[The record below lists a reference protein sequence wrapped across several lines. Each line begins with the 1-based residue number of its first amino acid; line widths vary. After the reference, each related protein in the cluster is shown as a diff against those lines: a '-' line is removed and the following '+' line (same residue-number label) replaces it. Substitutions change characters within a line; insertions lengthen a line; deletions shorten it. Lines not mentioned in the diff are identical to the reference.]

1 MNTVL
6 ITGSSKGLGASLI
19 RKFAENNYNVIIT
32 YNTSVDD
39 AYKLKEEIGKYNIE
53 ANIVKCDISNEND
66 IIDLF
71 DTYKVDIL
79 INNAALSMDND
90 IMYKTKEEF
99 MKVLEVNLVGTF
111 LMCKEAIKNG
121 VKEIINISSTDSLS
135 TYNSL
140 NIDYSSSKAGIN
152 IVTKVIAEFFPN
164 IRIFAVLP
172 NWINT
177 ESVSEMNEDFLN
189 EELKRIG
196 QEKLLDK
203 CEVANSIYE
212 LYKNENIKSGDLI
225 KIDYEGGLCIEVLE

>member
-1 MNTVL
+1 METVL

-32 YNTSVDD
+32 YNTSIDD
-39 AYKLKEEIGKYNIE
+39 AHKLKEKIENYNVKS
-53 ANIVKCDISNEND
+53 NIVKCDISNEND
-66 IIDLF
+66 IINLF
-71 DTYKVDIL
+71 NTYKVDIL

-90 IMYKTKEEF
+90 IMNKTKEEF

-111 LMCKEAIKNG
+111 LMCKEAIKKG
-121 VKEIINISSTDSLS
+121 VKEIINISSTDSLN

-152 IVTKVIAEFFPN
+152 IVTKVIAEFSPN

-177 ESVSEMNEDFLN
+177 ESVSEMSQDFLN
-189 EELKRIG
+189 KELKRIG

-203 CEVANSIYE
+203 CEVANTIYE
-212 LYKNENIKSGDLI
+212 LYKNRNIKSGDLV